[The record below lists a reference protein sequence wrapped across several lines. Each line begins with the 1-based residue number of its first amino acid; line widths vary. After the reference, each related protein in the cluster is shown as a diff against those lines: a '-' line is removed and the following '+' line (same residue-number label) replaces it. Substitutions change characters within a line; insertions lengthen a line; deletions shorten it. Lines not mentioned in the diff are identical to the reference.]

1 LQRLFWELIEKIEQ
15 YARQRSHNLQLE
27 IHSPPFNGPYLSVN
41 ITLDDTYISCL
52 ERSLKAAEESKDQI
66 ERKAWALRRI
76 EELQAG
82 LNKDILERETILQ
95 EPMLVQAL
103 KRTLEQ

>member
-1 LQRLFWELIEKIEQ
+1 MHGNDRT
-15 YARQRSHNLQLE
+15 NLQLE

-66 ERKAWALRRI
+66 ERKLAWALRRI

-82 LNKDILERETILQ
+82 LNKDILERETVLQ
-95 EPMLVQAL
+95 ESMLVQAL